1 MAKMMSI
8 KPVHQ
13 TKNAVDRLF
22 QFMNIMAW
30 ACLIIGVVTSLWKI
44 THFSDTNLTL
54 MVGIGFL
61 IGSVFIYTSG
71 AALHLVSQKF
81 ENMDEGQQDRF

>member
-1 MAKMMSI
+1 MAKMMSV
-8 KPVHQ
+8 KPVQQ

-22 QFMNIMAW
+22 QFMNLMAW
-30 ACLIIGVVTSLWKI
+30 TCLLIGVVTSLWNI
-44 THFSDTNLTL
+44 THFSDTNMTL

-71 AALHLVSQKF
+71 AALHLLSHKLEQL
-81 ENMDEGQQDRF
+81 EDRAEDRS

>member
-1 MAKMMSI
+1 MAKMISV
-8 KPVHQ
+8 KPIEQ
-13 TKNAVDRLF
+13 SKTAVDRLF

-30 ACLIIGVVTSLWKI
+30 TCLMIGVVACLWDI
-44 THFSDTNLTL
+44 THFSDTNMTL

-71 AALHLVSQKF
+71 AALHLVSEKL
-81 ENMDEGQQDRF
+81 EALDDSSNK